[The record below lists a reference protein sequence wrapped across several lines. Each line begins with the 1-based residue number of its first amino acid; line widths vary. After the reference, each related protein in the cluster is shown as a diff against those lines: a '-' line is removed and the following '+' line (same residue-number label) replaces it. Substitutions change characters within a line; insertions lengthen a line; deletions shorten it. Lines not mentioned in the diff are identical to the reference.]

1 MKKTNMDNQEVF
13 CDVCNRKFYI
23 QESYGVDGR
32 DETYETEIGHA
43 WTCPFRNI
51 DPNNRPYVKMK

>member
-1 MKKTNMDNQEVF
+1 MDNQEVF